1 MTVSYDSAIEEHL
14 RFTPKTCKKTEKT
27 IFMYLVSVFV
37 DRNLYV
43 IATVDSSWIYLTV
56 AFPLLIKYFMI
67 FEKNIYFSPISYI

>member
-1 MTVSYDSAIEEHL
+1 MTVSYDSAIEEDL
-14 RFTPKTCKKTEKT
+14 SFTPKTCKKTEKT